1 MKPTL
6 DCHNITIVNK
16 AVHDASFACVP
27 QNKVSFSARGWNS
40 MHRNVLCLPGVIGSM
55 SNKDREEDAMA
66 SYIIRSGKST
76 IIYLKENTPNH
87 DIKFAAPPV
96 RKST

>member
-1 MKPTL
+1 MKPNL
-6 DCHNITIVNK
+6 DIYEIMIVHNAGK
-16 AVHDASFACVP
+16 YDSFASVL